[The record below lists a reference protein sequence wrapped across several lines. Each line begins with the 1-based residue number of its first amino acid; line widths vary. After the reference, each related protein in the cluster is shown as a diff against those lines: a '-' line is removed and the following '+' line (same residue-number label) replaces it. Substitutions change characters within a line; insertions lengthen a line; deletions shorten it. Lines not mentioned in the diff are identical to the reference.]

1 METVIDPI
9 DAYVIEYEKIT
20 LIKLCIKN
28 KFNEKTV
35 ENPLFFSEDEN
46 ARLLEMIYINDL
58 KYTYLQLVEEFK
70 ILCKL

>member
-20 LIKLCIKN
+20 LIKLCLEN
-28 KFNEKTV
+28 KFREKTG

-46 ARLLEMIYINDL
+46 ARLHEMIYINNL

>member
-1 METVIDPI
+1 METVIDNI

-28 KFNEKTV
+28 KFNEKTI

-46 ARLLEMIYINDL
+46 ARLLEMIYINNL